1 MWQVHLNIYK
11 YKIRKIIA
19 INEENEIKKKL
30 YYALRVMYKK
40 LISEELNTY

>member
-19 INEENEIKKKL
+19 IKNEIKKR
-30 YYALRVMYKK
+30 YIMH
-40 LISEELNTY
+40 

>member
-19 INEENEIKKKL
+19 INEENEIKKVILCIK
-30 YYALRVMYKK
+30 
-40 LISEELNTY
+40 E

>member
-19 INEENEIKKKL
+19 INEENEIRKN
-30 YYALRVMYKK
+30 YVIHY
-40 LISEELNTY
+40 EW